1 MVTPKI
7 SLFATAAR
15 PQNWRMFY
23 DSIGENDVAWEVV
36 FVGPNPPD
44 YELPDNFVYV
54 KTNVKPAQCA
64 EIAIRHASGDLIMWV
79 CDDMRFTTDH
89 PLDEMYRVYREAED
103 ELTVVSAI
111 LNDPE
116 ISTWNHF
123 YGGDL
128 TSPEVALCGMMSKR
142 VWLDVGGVD
151 RRFVALTWDLDVTL
165 GVLARGGKV
174 VYSDVH
180 VDMDYVLPNDPTS
193 KGTILHSEQR
203 WWDRQFLDGVWTENG
218 KVRKERV
225 GPHEPFD
232 DEDLLTK
239 SQHPR
244 GHWKYQNER
253 LNKLA
258 SLVTKY
264 KMRQW
269 RSKTFGRLYRF
280 TVRVSPRPISNV
292 LAKLWANRVG

>member
-1 MVTPKI
+1 MTTSKI

-15 PQNWRMFY
+15 PQNWEMFY
-23 DSIGENDVAWEVV
+23 ETIGENEVPWEVV

-54 KTNVKPAQCA
+54 KSNVKPAQCA

-89 PLDEMYRVYREAED
+89 PLDEMYRVYNEADD
-103 ELTVVSAI
+103 ELTVVSTI
-111 LNDPE
+111 LNDADDPN
-116 ISTWNHF
+116 WNHF
-123 YGGDL
+123 YAGDT
-128 TSPEVALCGMMSKR
+128 TSPEVAICGMMSKR

-165 GVLARGGKV
+165 GVISRGGKV

-180 VDMDYVLPNDPTS
+180 VDMDYVLPDDPTS
-193 KGTILHSEQR
+193 QGTILHNEQR

-218 KVRKERV
+218 KVRTERA

-232 DEDLLTK
+232 DKDLLTK

-244 GHWKYQNER
+244 GRWKYQNDR
-253 LNKLA
+253 LNKIA
-258 SLVTKY
+258 STVTYY
-264 KMRQW
+264 KLRQW

-280 TVRVSPRPISNV
+280 ALRVSPRPISNI
-292 LAKLWANRVG
+292 LAKLWNNRGS